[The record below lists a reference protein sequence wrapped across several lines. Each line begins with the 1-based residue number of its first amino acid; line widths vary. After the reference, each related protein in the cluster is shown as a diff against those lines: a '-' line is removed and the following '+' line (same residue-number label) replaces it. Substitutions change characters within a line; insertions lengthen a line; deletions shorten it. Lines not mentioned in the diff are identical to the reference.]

1 MIFGESEFMRSIFTT
16 ILSVSLT
23 LACTSNGFT
32 GPSKKV
38 GDGRRPSEGGEGV
51 GGYLRDPNDV
61 RYERSENK
69 VIVAGDAGAIASDS
83 GNVDGLEICLIGVAE
98 DTLRQ
103 ILAQDRALSGDGVQ
117 VLARSNSAGDGS
129 FKIVGDLTGFPT
141 GDFITLDVTGFCAT
155 DRIPLKNASK
165 SIVFKNPDDKGGF
178 SEASSF
184 VGVGAEESASNAN
197 GQIFCKDPSECEIQ
211 LSLKIVGS
219 DTDEALKNITVEAY
233 DSNCTSELIAEDS
246 CDRLDII
253 SLEGTQKIG
262 FGSGNYHF
270 KFSSPGH
277 DSVILKSTDDLTDVI
292 TLQAL

>member
-1 MIFGESEFMRSIFTT
+1 MIFGESGFMRSILTT
-16 ILSVSLT
+16 ILSVILT
-23 LACTSNGFT
+23 LACTSSGFT

-83 GNVDGLEICLIGVAE
+83 GKVDGLEICLIGVAE
-98 DTLRQ
+98 ETLRQ
-103 ILAQDRALSGDGVQ
+103 ILAQDRSLSGEGVQ

-129 FKIVGDLTGFPT
+129 FKIVGDLTGFST

-184 VGVGAEESASNAN
+184 VGGGAEESASNAN

-219 DTDEALKNITVEAY
+219 DIGDALKDITIEAY
-233 DSNCTSELIAEDS
+233 DSICTSELIAEDN

-277 DSVILKSTDDLTDVI
+277 ESVILKSSDDLTAVI